1 MNNQKKIRRLAIIT
15 VIMCET
21 SVLLQVALPKLVSR
35 IRISG
40 LSVRVPFP
48 PCQFRLRMFLPKHGE
63 EKQNKTKSN
72 KTPLFVGFLEPNSLF
87 VVSLN
92 DKPAKVG
99 RWALQCYE
107 ARAGRNQ
114 QPLGRA
120 GRAGKL
126 SGKSAGRS
134 PAQVWIPRKGRAY

>member
-48 PCQFRLRMFLPKHGE
+48 PFQFRLRMFLPKHGE
-63 EKQNKTKSN
+63 EKQKKTKS
-72 KTPLFVGFLEPNSLF
+72 KHRFLLVSWSQTAYLWSL
-87 VVSLN
+87 
-92 DKPAKVG
+92 
-99 RWALQCYE
+99 
-107 ARAGRNQ
+107 
-114 QPLGRA
+114 
-120 GRAGKL
+120 
-126 SGKSAGRS
+126 
-134 PAQVWIPRKGRAY
+134 